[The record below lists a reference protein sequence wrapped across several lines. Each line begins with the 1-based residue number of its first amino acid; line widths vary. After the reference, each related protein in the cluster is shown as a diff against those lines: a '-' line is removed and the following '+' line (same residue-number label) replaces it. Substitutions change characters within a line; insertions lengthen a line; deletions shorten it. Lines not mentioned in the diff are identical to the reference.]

1 MSKYLEEF
9 VKECEK
15 NNISDEN
22 LNKYKGKINKLDRLS
37 KEQVVSSEY
46 EWNQDVKEYVRKL
59 GNVKKIFNSFELKEE
74 ISDLVKKINDFE
86 IKCSDSKLN
95 IALVGAIKAGK
106 SALINALLNTDLAS
120 VNETPETA
128 SLTKFLSSGSDKNYI
143 EIKFYTTSEW
153 NELWESIN
161 NSGVSGNVFLS
172 DYTSMK
178 SENYK
183 SEYLNKEDIK
193 KEFTDMLELK
203 KEVTKWTSSSS
214 PTHYFVKEVKIGL
227 ANDIIP
233 KNVIYVDTPGLD
245 DVVEYRSNITRDYLS
260 KADCVLLCIKSD
272 SLRGDEYKTLTS
284 VFSNVKHP
292 EQVYVIGTQIDG
304 ANDILENWK
313 KQKLEW
319 TKYLKDD
326 TAYREE
332 KLVSTN
338 LIGVSSYL
346 QTLLYKYKNGLMKNN
361 DFENI
366 QLKIIMM
373 KLGYDLEKLDDDMC
387 LKLLEI
393 ANIENLRNTIKK
405 NIILNKEKYLLD
417 NIDNIYNILKNEIIE
432 RMTVLKN
439 GEEDII
445 NDSKKSTE
453 EIEEKKIELQEKL
466 NEYEKEKENSQIVI
480 KDINN
485 YIKEEINDVM
495 KKIQES

>member
-9 VKECEK
+9 IKECEK
-15 NNISDEN
+15 NNISDEV
-22 LNKYKGKINKLDRLS
+22 LSEYKVKINKLDRLS

-46 EWNQDVKEYVRKL
+46 EWNQSVREYVRKL
-59 GNVKKIFNSFELKEE
+59 GNVKNIFNSFEIKDEV
-74 ISDLVKKINDFE
+74 SDLVKKINNFE

-106 SALINALLNTDLAS
+106 SALINALLDTDLAS

-153 NELWESIN
+153 DELWESIN

-183 SEYLNKEDIK
+183 SEYLNKEDIR

-272 SLRGDEYKTLTS
+272 SLRADEYKTLTS

-319 TKYLKDD
+319 TKYLKDN

-338 LIGVSSYL
+338 LIGVSAYL
-346 QTLLYKYKNGLMKNN
+346 QTLLYKYKNGLIKDN
-361 DFENI
+361 DINYR
-366 QLKIIMM
+366 QLKITML
-373 KLGYDLEKLDDDMC
+373 KLGYDSEKLDDNTYSEL
-387 LKLLEI
+387 LKV
-393 ANIENLRNTIKK
+393 ANIENLRSTIKN
-405 NIILNKEKYLLD
+405 NIIINKEKFLLD
-417 NIDNIYNILKNEIIE
+417 NIEKSYNILKEEIIK
-432 RMTVLKN
+432 RMQGIKSN
-439 GEEDII
+439 NQEII
-445 NDSKKSTE
+445 NNSEKSIE
-453 EIEEKKIELQEKL
+453 EIEEKKIEYQEKIE
-466 NEYEKEKENSQIVI
+466 EYEKEKRNNKIVI
-480 KDINN
+480 NNIKDSIE
-485 YIKEEINDVM
+485 EEINELK
-495 KKIQES
+495 KKIQE

>member
-15 NNISDEN
+15 NNINDEV
-22 LNKYKGKINKLDRLS
+22 LSEYKVKINKLDRLS

-46 EWNQDVKEYVRKL
+46 EWNQSVREYVRKL
-59 GNVKKIFNSFELKEE
+59 GNVKNIFNSFEIKDEV
-74 ISDLVKKINDFE
+74 SDLVKKINNFE

-106 SALINALLNTDLAS
+106 SALINALLDTDLAS

-153 NELWESIN
+153 DALWESIN

-183 SEYLNKEDIK
+183 SEYLNKEDII

-272 SLRGDEYKTLTS
+272 SLRADEYKTLTS

-313 KQKLEW
+313 KQKLEG
-319 TKYLKDD
+319 TKYLKDN

-338 LIGVSSYL
+338 LIGVSAYL
-346 QTLLYKYKNGLMKNN
+346 QTLLYKYKNGLIKDN
-361 DFENI
+361 DINYR
-366 QLKIIMM
+366 QLKITML
-373 KLGYDLEKLDDDMC
+373 KLGYDSEKLDDNTYSEL
-387 LKLLEI
+387 LKV
-393 ANIENLRNTIKK
+393 ANIENLRSTIKN
-405 NIILNKEKYLLD
+405 NIIINKEKFLLD
-417 NIDNIYNILKNEIIE
+417 NIEKSYNILKEEIIK
-432 RMTVLKN
+432 RMQGIKSN
-439 GEEDII
+439 NQEII
-445 NDSKKSTE
+445 NNSEKSIE
-453 EIEEKKIELQEKL
+453 EIEEKKIEYQEKIE
-466 NEYEKEKENSQIVI
+466 EYEKEKRNNKIVI
-480 KDINN
+480 NNIKDSIE
-485 YIKEEINDVM
+485 EEINELM
-495 KKIQES
+495 KKIQE

>member
-15 NNISDEN
+15 NNINDEV
-22 LNKYKGKINKLDRLS
+22 LSEYKVKINKLDRLS

-46 EWNQDVKEYVRKL
+46 EWNQSVREYVRKL
-59 GNVKKIFNSFELKEE
+59 GNVKNIFNSFEIKDEV
-74 ISDLVKKINDFE
+74 SDLVKKINNFE

-106 SALINALLNTDLAS
+106 SALINALLDTDLAS

-153 NELWESIN
+153 DALWESIN

-183 SEYLNKEDIK
+183 SEYLNKEDII

-272 SLRGDEYKTLTS
+272 SLRADEYKTLTS

-319 TKYLKDD
+319 TKYLKDN

-338 LIGVSSYL
+338 LIGVSAYL
-346 QTLLYKYKNGLMKNN
+346 QTLLYKYKNGLIKDN
-361 DFENI
+361 DINYR
-366 QLKIIMM
+366 QLKITML
-373 KLGYDLEKLDDDMC
+373 KLGYDSEKLDDNTYSEL
-387 LKLLEI
+387 LKV
-393 ANIENLRNTIKK
+393 ANIENLRSTIKN
-405 NIILNKEKYLLD
+405 NIIINKEKFLLD
-417 NIDNIYNILKNEIIE
+417 NIEKSYNILKEEIIK
-432 RMTVLKN
+432 RMQGIKSN
-439 GEEDII
+439 NQEII
-445 NDSKKSTE
+445 NNSEKSIE
-453 EIEEKKIELQEKL
+453 EIEEKKREYQEKIE
-466 NEYEKEKENSQIVI
+466 EYEKEKRNNKIVI
-480 KDINN
+480 NNIKDSIE
-485 YIKEEINDVM
+485 EEINELM
-495 KKIQES
+495 KKIQE